1 MNKLLIS
8 AGTAAVLALAA
19 TPATAATS
27 QTQVSANANAQAK
40 IYRPLSIANNQG
52 LDFGTLV
59 LSGTGTYSTPVAVGQ
74 AGALTYDTTYVTPSG
89 TTQAATFTVKGTSNQ
104 TVNITLPQTSV
115 SLTGSNGGTLSLTLD
130 APATAA
136 LGSAGPT
143 TGATFGVGGSLTLT
157 NLTTDGVYTG
167 TFAVNADYQ

>member
-1 MNKLLIS
+1 MKNLLIS
-8 AGTAAVLALAA
+8 AGAAAVLALTA
-19 TPATAATS
+19 TPAAAAASATS
-27 QTQVSANANAQAK
+27 VSANANAQAK
-40 IYRPLSIANNQG
+40 IYRPLSITNNQG

-59 LSGTGTYSTPVAVGQ
+59 LSGTGTYSTPVAVAQG
-74 AGALTYDTTYVTPSG
+74 GTLTYDNTYITPSG

-104 TVNITLPQTSV
+104 NVNITLPQTSV

-130 APATAA
+130 APTVEA

-143 TGATFGVGGSLTLT
+143 TGVTFGVGGSLTLT